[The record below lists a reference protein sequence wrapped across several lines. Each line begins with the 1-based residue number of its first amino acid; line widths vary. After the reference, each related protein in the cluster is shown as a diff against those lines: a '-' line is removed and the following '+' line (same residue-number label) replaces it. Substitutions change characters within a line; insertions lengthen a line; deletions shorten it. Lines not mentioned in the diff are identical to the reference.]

1 MISYRLGFYQA
12 EPRRAEEL
20 IRAIKRHPGC
30 CDTVWLT
37 AMGYYPSLERHKK
50 YAADWI
56 PIAKMFRDAGIRVSM
71 QIANTVG
78 HGYWEQLRPELNDPF
93 IQGMLPRGGEEPY
106 LVGPDGAKNESCF
119 CWRSPQLREYIN
131 SVVAIYAEAIKPY
144 RLWFDDDLRAHNHSH
159 VLHGCYCERCIAEFN
174 RQEGTDYTR
183 AELVERMNYS
193 DLDLRQKYID
203 FIRRGMYDFTYGAV
217 KACLAVAPDTRFGL
231 EYEHLH
237 NYHGVNDEHILGA
250 LYDASGREVETRPGA
265 SYYNDKAPFEQYEKA
280 LCLSAAN
287 SLLPTY
293 VTASVAEIEDLPGV
307 AFGKSIGG
315 IANEGTLDLAVG
327 CTGLTF
333 TDVQSCHEPMEY
345 YERIFARI
353 AELRPYWERL
363 SKVSKTCS
371 RSGVAIYWGTAPH
384 LSPSAEGAPL
394 CAWDRVLLEN
404 DIRLMRL
411 GVPLTYEQS
420 RPAAYLLHHATVD
433 AMTDA
438 DIEFLLTR
446 PVITD
451 GESVAKLIMRGFAN
465 RFSLTP
471 EPLGNLSEEHF
482 TDSPI
487 NTCPAGSFYNENPYA
502 ASEPM
507 QRYVFRDLDETTEV
521 IGIAF
526 SDHFL
531 GNGKEFGPCTL
542 VTRMQGIDSREVRWA
557 IFGYSIWS
565 DIVSAAK
572 RNQILGALDAIAPMP
587 TRILSDEQA
596 VVIPSVDGEG
606 RVVAATVSSA
616 SQSGTEDVRL
626 AVRCPRGKDITV
638 MGTCQRSIH
647 FTVVEQGEAE
657 IILCIESLLPYE
669 TVTLFFD

>member
-1 MISYRLGFYQA
+1 MITYRLGFYQA

-37 AMGYYPSLERHKK
+37 TMGYYPSLERHKK
-50 YAADWI
+50 YAADWV

-71 QIANTVG
+71 QISNTIG
-78 HGYWEQLRPELNDPF
+78 HGYWEQLRPERNDPF
-93 IQGMLPRGGEEPY
+93 IHGMLSREGEDPY

-119 CWRSPQLREYIN
+119 CWRSSQLRDYIN
-131 SVVAIYAEAIKPY
+131 AVIAIYAEAIKPY
-144 RLWFDDDLRAHNHSH
+144 RLWFDDDLRAHHH
-159 VLHGCYCERCIAEFN
+159 PPIRHGCYCDRCISEFN
-174 RQEGTDYTR
+174 RQEGTEYTR

-193 DLDLRQKYID
+193 DLGLRQKYID
-203 FIRRGMYDFTYGAV
+203 FIRRGMYDFTYGAA

-237 NYHGVNDEHILGA
+237 TYHGADDEHILGA
-250 LYDASGREVETRPGA
+250 LYNASGREVETRPGA
-265 SYYNDKAPFEQYEKA
+265 GYYNDKAPFEQYEKA

-287 SLLPTY
+287 SLLPPY
-293 VTASVAEIEDLPGV
+293 VTASVAEIENLPGV

-315 IANEGTLDLAVG
+315 IANEGTLDLAFG
-327 CTGLTF
+327 CTGLTL

-353 AELRPYWERL
+353 AGLRPYWERL
-363 SKVSKTCS
+363 SEISKTYA
-371 RSGVAIYWGTAPH
+371 RSGVAIYWGQKPH
-384 LSPSAEGAPL
+384 LAPSEKGAPL

-420 RPAAYLLHHATVD
+420 HPAAYLLHHATVD

-438 DIEFLLTR
+438 DIEFLLAR

-451 GESVAKLIMRGFAN
+451 GESVAKLIARGFAS
-465 RFSLTP
+465 RFALTP
-471 EPLGNLSEEHF
+471 EPIGTLNEEHF

-487 NTCPAGSFYNENPYA
+487 NTCPKGSFYNENPYA
-502 ASEPM
+502 ASDPM
-507 QRYVFRDLDETTEV
+507 KRYVFRDLDEKSEV
-521 IGIAF
+521 LGVAF

-531 GNGKEFGPCTL
+531 GDGKEIGPCTL
-542 VTRMQGIDSREVRWA
+542 VTRVQEARARDARWA

-587 TRILSDEQA
+587 IRVLSEEQA
-596 VVIPSVDGEG
+596 VVVPSVDCDS
-606 RVVAATVSSA
+606 RVASVTVSSA
-616 SQSGTEDVRL
+616 SQSGTENIQL
-626 AVRCPRGKDITV
+626 AVRRPRGEDITV
-638 MGTCQRSIH
+638 MGTRQRNVR
-647 FTVVEQGEAE
+647 FTLLKREKTE
-657 IILCIESLLPYE
+657 IILCLEPLLPYE
-669 TVTLFFD
+669 TVTLFFG